1 MLLVGLYD
9 MVDQRAVLRQEDAGN
24 LERFAVPHL
33 RGPHFDVLLRALLLL
48 HLRRLEADLSAHTE
62 VGHHVEN
69 EFFEHRIF
77 RELLEDV

>member
-1 MLLVGLYD
+1 
-9 MVDQRAVLRQEDAGN
+9 MVDQRAVLGQKDAGD
-24 LERFAVPHL
+24 LERLAVPHL

-48 HLRRLEADLSAHTE
+48 HLGRLEADLSAHTE
-62 VGHHVEN
+62 VGHHVED